1 MKAKQGIQK
10 QEPVQMVPETALALK
25 VHCNLSDDQYQMIK
39 NASKAQFADIYPSLH
54 KIFDIKQKCYPEDLQ
69 ITETSAQCS
78 LQNMVNHTLSRILV
92 VSEDNLQSLTDP
104 AQVLHGTLFLKAG
117 FDGASSQSI

>member
-1 MKAKQGIQK
+1 
-10 QEPVQMVPETALALK
+10 MVPETALALK
-25 VHCNLSDDQYQMIK
+25 VHSNLSDDQYQMIK
-39 NASKAQFADIYPSLH
+39 NASKAQFADIYSSLH

-104 AQVLHGTLFLKAG
+104 AQVLHGILFLKAG
-117 FDGASSQSI
+117 FDGASSQSIYKQQYHQSELERL